1 MMFIC
6 GLLLSLVLSYLIAH
20 TWCGSRRKDDLD
32 SGAMRLKNTF
42 RLVITPYDKRVLKL
56 TIMLSPF
63 VFILEVILYWLWL
76 RDIILKR

>member
-6 GLLLSLVLSYLIAH
+6 RLLLWLALSYLVAD
-20 TWCGSRRKDDLD
+20 TWCGSRLKDDLD
-32 SGAMRLKNTF
+32 SGATRLKNTF

-63 VFILEVILYWLWL
+63 VFILEVILYWVWL
-76 RDIILKR
+76 RDIIFKR